1 MKDKIF
7 VGLHNHSFMSIG
19 DGISRPDEMAK
30 RAKDLGMNSLAITEH
45 GNLASSVSFMDG
57 CKKHGIKPIFGI
69 EAYFVDDQ
77 KEIFL
82 VNEKLDKLKETEKQL
97 KKNKEEYKKHHT
109 KLHEIIETTNEQKAK
124 LRKYNHLILLARNK
138 AGFEALVKMNNS
150 SIIDGFYGKNRIDW
164 KTLET
169 FVVKGDII
177 AGSACLGGRT
187 SRLILNNEYNEAK
200 AAALRFNSIFG
211 QGNFFIELQL
221 NELDI
226 QKQVNVEQIK
236 LSEELNIPL
245 YITCDSHSIDEQG
258 LSTRALIRQLGSE
271 DYAVNDDKLKDLY
284 IKNEDMLLKSWNE
297 YMPEIDKKYLAEAI
311 KNTRRI
317 ADSVELFEF
326 DSSLKFP
333 VFNTGKEGINEYLKK
348 EALHGLIARNLHK
361 NPEYIERLK
370 TELKTIEKLGFAS
383 YFLTV
388 ADIVKNQRE
397 IQSIGTARGSA
408 AGSILSYVL
417 GITNVDSIKHELFF
431 ERFLSVNKG
440 LLTPTFG
447 LNINALELDKDKIL
461 KECPCHK

>member
-7 VGLHNHSFMSIG
+7 VGLHNHSFFSIG

-45 GNLASSVSFMDG
+45 GNLASSISFMDG

-77 KEIFL
+77 KEIFI

-97 KKNKEEYKKHHT
+97 KKNKEEYKKYHI
-109 KLHEIIETTNEQKAK
+109 KLHEIIEITNLEKAK

-138 AGFEALVKMNNS
+138 AGFEALIKMNNS

-226 QKQVNVEQIK
+226 QKQVNIEQIR

-245 YITCDSHSIDEQG
+245 YITCDSHSIDESG
-258 LSTRALIRQLGSE
+258 LSTRALIRQLGQE
-271 DYAVNDDKLKDLY
+271 DYANNDDKLKDLY

-333 VFNTGKEGINEYLKK
+333 IFDTGKEDINEYLKK
-348 EALHGLIARNLHK
+348 EALRGLIARNLHK